1 MAVYA
6 SSKSVS
12 KAKSL
17 KVEGNKYFEQ
27 DLNTAVR
34 YYTQV
39 RMNKA
44 VFSIYVYLRLF
55 SLLHI
60 LVR

>member
-1 MAVYA
+1 MAVYG

-27 DLNTAVR
+27 DLDTAVR
-34 YYTQV
+34 HYTQV
-39 RMNKA
+39 RMNKV
-44 VFSIYVYLRLF
+44 VF
-55 SLLHI
+55 
-60 LVR
+60 